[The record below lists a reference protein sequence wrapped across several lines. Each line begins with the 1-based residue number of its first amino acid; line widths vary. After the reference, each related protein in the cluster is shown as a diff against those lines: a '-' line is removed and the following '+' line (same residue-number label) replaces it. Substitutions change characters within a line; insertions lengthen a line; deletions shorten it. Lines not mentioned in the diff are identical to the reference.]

1 VEDSAAQPLRV
12 CAQPRNAV
20 PAARCCRA
28 GRWGLGAGTG
38 RSRRAGLE
46 PGGWR
51 SGGVEDAVG
60 GGRPVSGGRP
70 GRWEL
75 GLWGELRRG
84 RVLAWAVSL

>member
-28 GRWGLGAGTG
+28 GRWGLGAG

-51 SGGVEDAVG
+51 SGGGVEDGRTPSAAVGRSVEDALG
-60 GGRPVSGGRP
+60 GGS
-70 GRWEL
+70 
-75 GLWGELRRG
+75 
-84 RVLAWAVSL
+84 

>member
-28 GRWGLGAGTG
+28 GRWGLGAG

-51 SGGVEDAVG
+51 SGGGVEDAVG